1 MKKEVRTVCFDEE
14 LGVEAYRFEGVMQP
28 FPNHFH
34 EYYVIGLIEAGERG
48 LSCRN
53 QEYFLQAGDMVL
65 FQPGD
70 NHSCAQRGQD
80 PLEYRGLNLPRQVM
94 LELTAEVTG
103 RRELPGFSRNV
114 IRDEELNCYF
124 RSLHHLLMEGS
135 QEFEKEETLLL
146 LLSLLL
152 ERYAQPFER
161 CVPECREEV
170 EAVCA
175 FLRMHFAEK
184 ISLEQ
189 ICKEAG
195 LSKSTLLRVFTKT
208 KGITPYRYL
217 ETLRVNEAKKLL
229 EQGAT
234 PMEAAMETGFSDQS
248 HFTNFFSAF
257 IGLTPG
263 AYRGVFLEK
272 EQKKKEKEG
281 EKHGLEQ

>member
-1 MKKEVRTVCFDEE
+1 MKKEVRMVCYDKE
-14 LGVEAYRFEGVMQP
+14 LGLEAYRFEDVIQP

-34 EYYVIGLIEAGERG
+34 EHYVIGLIEMGERG

-53 QEYFLQAGDMVL
+53 REYLVQEGDMVL

-70 NHSCAQRGQD
+70 NHSCAQRGQASFH
-80 PLEYRGLNLPRQVM
+80 YRGLNLPKEIM
-94 LELTAEVTG
+94 LELAEEVTG
-103 RRELPGFSRNV
+103 RRELPGFSQNV
-114 IRDEELNCYF
+114 IRDAELNCYF
-124 RSLHHLLMEGS
+124 RSLHRLLMEGS
-135 QEFEKEETLLL
+135 KEFEKEELLLL

-161 CVPECREEV
+161 CVPECRAEV
-170 EAVCA
+170 ETVCT
-175 FLRMHFAEK
+175 FLRTHFAEK

-195 LSKSTLLRVFTKT
+195 LSKSTLLRTFTKA
-208 KGITPYRYL
+208 KRITPYRYL

-234 PMEAAMETGFSDQS
+234 PIEAAMKTGFSDQS
-248 HFTNFFSAF
+248 HFTNYFSAF

-263 AYRGVFLEK
+263 AYREVFLEK

-281 EKHGLEQ
+281 EKYGLEQ